1 MPDDAPFRMSKHARR
16 RLEQRGV
23 TTEQLR
29 RALLHP
35 DRVESDPEDDELRH
49 AIKRFH
55 VSGDSTV
62 LRVVYNHTESPWV
75 VVTAFFDRKAKRKP

>member
-1 MPDDAPFRMSKHARR
+1 MPDDSAYRISKHALL

-23 TTEQLR
+23 TIERLR

-35 DRVESDPEDDELRH
+35 DRVESDPDDDELRH

-62 LRVVYNHTESPWV
+62 LRVVYNHTMLPWV
-75 VVTAFFDRKAKRKP
+75 VVTAFFERKAKRKP